1 MSTTM
6 GWGIIGSGEIAR
18 QAMAPGFADARY
30 GRLVMAMDTRAEL
43 AQDIAT
49 LYGARWTTD
58 LAELLAEPAVEAVYI
73 AIPHALH
80 APVAIQALVA
90 GKHVLVEKP
99 IATTL
104 ADADA
109 MIAAA
114 KQAGRTLS
122 VAFNA
127 QYDATMVRLRQMIAD
142 GLIGKITGTHIIY
155 RSDKP
160 RTYWSGGYT
169 GRAQTDWRTKRDMA
183 GGGVLIMNASHEINT
198 LRYLTGLTPRRVYA
212 EWDNYGTPVEVE
224 DYIAVTIRYDNGAIG
239 TIDAGSAVP
248 GGDLSR
254 PYHRIYGG
262 KGQIVFSNPM
272 KVYLREPH
280 GALPAGE
287 WADLDLGPAPGSRGG
302 MIDQFVQAVWQN
314 VEPPVTGQD
323 GRNALELVLAAYRSG
338 ELHQPV
344 EMG

>member
-1 MSTTM
+1 M
-6 GWGIIGSGEIAR
+6 GWGVVGSGEIAR

-43 AQDIAT
+43 AQDIAA

-80 APVAIQALVA
+80 APVALQALEA

-114 KQAGRTLS
+114 QRAGRTLS
-122 VAFNA
+122 VAYNA
-127 QYDATMVRLRQMIAD
+127 QYDPAMLRLRQMIAA

-160 RTYWSGGYT
+160 LSYWSAGYT
-169 GRAQTDWRTKRDMA
+169 GRAQTDWRAKREMA

-198 LRYLTGLTPRRVYA
+198 LRYLTGLTPRRVYC
-212 EWDNYGTPVEVE
+212 ELDNYSTPAEVE

-239 TIDAGSAVP
+239 AINAGSAAP
-248 GGDLSR
+248 GGDLSG
-254 PYHRIYGG
+254 PYHRIYGV
-262 KGQIVFSNPM
+262 KGQIVFSNPL
-272 KVYLREPH
+272 KVYLREPFE
-280 GALPAGE
+280 ALPAGE
-287 WADLDLGPAPGSRGG
+287 WADLDLGPAPASRGS
-302 MIDQFVQAVWQN
+302 MIDQFVQAAWEGR
-314 VEPPVTGQD
+314 EPPVTGLA
-323 GRNALELVLAAYRSG
+323 GRNALELVLAAYKSG
-338 ELHQPV
+338 EEHLPV
-344 EMG
+344 ELR